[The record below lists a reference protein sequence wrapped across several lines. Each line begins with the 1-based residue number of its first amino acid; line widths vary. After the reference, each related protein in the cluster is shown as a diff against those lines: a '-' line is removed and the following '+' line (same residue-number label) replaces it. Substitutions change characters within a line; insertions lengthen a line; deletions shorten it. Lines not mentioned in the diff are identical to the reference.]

1 MSTIRNPVGPQP
13 PAVYWKRR
21 ALVLLGLVAVIV
33 IIILIVVGGN
43 RGETPQPKPST
54 SSSAQTDT
62 NTSAEPVACN
72 PEALSVTAV
81 TDKGSYASGEQ
92 PLLSMTIENTGAA
105 ACTVNGGTDAT
116 TFTIVSGS
124 EQYWSSADCLTDAA
138 PAPTVLEPG
147 VPKSTTPFAWERTR
161 SSTTTCDAERPAVP
175 AGGASYHLTVSLGDV
190 ESAQT
195 KQFVLN

>member
-13 PAVYWKRR
+13 ATVYWKRR
-21 ALVLLGLVAVIV
+21 AFVLLGLIAVIV
-33 IIILIVVGGN
+33 IIVLIIVGGN
-43 RGETPQPKPST
+43 RGETPTPTPST
-54 SSSAQTDT
+54 SSSAKTDDSKT
-62 NTSAEPVACN
+62 AEPAACN
-72 PEALSVTAV
+72 PAALTVTAV
-81 TDKGSYASGEQ
+81 TDKGSYGSGEQ

-116 TFTIVSGS
+116 TFTIASGS
-124 EQYWSSADCLTDAA
+124 ETYWSSADCLTDAA

-147 VPKSTTPFAWERTR
+147 VPKSTTPFPWERTR

-175 AGGASYHLTVSLGDV
+175 AGGASYHLTVALGDV
-190 ESAQT
+190 VSATT